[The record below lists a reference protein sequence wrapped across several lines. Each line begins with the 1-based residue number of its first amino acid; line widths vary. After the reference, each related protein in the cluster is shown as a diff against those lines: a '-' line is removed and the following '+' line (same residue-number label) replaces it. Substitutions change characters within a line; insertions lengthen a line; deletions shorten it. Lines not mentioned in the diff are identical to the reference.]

1 MENQNRIALLIDAE
15 NISYKYIDTIFDE
28 LKEIGSVTI
37 RKVYGDLSKEGTK
50 PWVNPIQKYA
60 ITPVQ
65 QYQNTKGKN
74 SSDMALVIDAMD
86 ILYNNPVEV
95 FCIAS
100 SDSDFTRLA
109 SRIRQEGK
117 MVIGMGESKSSQPFV
132 NAFDKFQY
140 LDLIDE
146 ENAEAGSEKEIT
158 PINEIKNEVMAFL
171 ESNDGYVE
179 NLSLVKNN
187 IQKKFPDF
195 DSRNYG
201 CSKFSKFIAQLSDEI
216 EVIINNN
223 INLVRFKNSKTR
235 KNVENF
241 VIDTI
246 LSSKKKSLNIGEV
259 NKKVKERYPDFTPKD
274 YGYKQ
279 VKLFFTNINGVKLVD
294 TNNLVV
300 ETHKK

>member
-15 NISYKYIDTIFDE
+15 NISYKYITTIFDE

-37 RKVYGDLSKEGTK
+37 RKVYGDLSNEQTK
-50 PWVNPIQKYA
+50 PWVEPIQKYA

-117 MVIGMGESKSSQPFV
+117 MVIGMGESKSSQPYV

-146 ENAEAGSEKEIT
+146 ENAEVSAEKEIT

-187 IQKKFPDF
+187 LQKKFPDF

-201 CSKFSKFIAQLSDEI
+201 CSKFSKFVAQLSDEV

-223 INLVRFKNSKTR
+223 VNIVRFKNSKTR
-235 KNVENF
+235 KNVEKF

-246 LSSKKKSLNIGEV
+246 SSSKKKSLNIGEV
-259 NKKVKERYPDFTPKD
+259 NKKVKEKYPDFTPKD

-279 VKLFFTNINGVKLVD
+279 VKLFFTNINGVKLED
-294 TNNLVV
+294 ANNLVI
-300 ETHKK
+300 ETSKG

>member
-1 MENQNRIALLIDAE
+1 MENQNRVALLIDAE
-15 NISYKYIDTIFDE
+15 NISYKYITTIFDE
-28 LKEIGSVTI
+28 LKELGSVTI
-37 RKVYGDLSKEGTK
+37 RKVYGDLSNEQTK
-50 PWVNPIQKYA
+50 PWVEPIQKYA

-117 MVIGMGESKSSQPFV
+117 MVIGMGESKSSQPYV
-132 NAFDKFQY
+132 NAFDRFQY

-146 ENAEAGSEKEIT
+146 ENAEVSAEKEIT

-179 NLSLVKNN
+179 NLSSVKNN
-187 IQKKFPDF
+187 LQKKFPDF

-201 CSKFSKFIAQLSDEI
+201 CSKFSKFVAQLSDEV

-223 INLVRFKNSKTR
+223 LNIVRFKNSKTR
-235 KNVENF
+235 KNVEKF

-246 LSSKKKSLNIGEV
+246 SSSKKKSLNIGEV
-259 NKKVKERYPDFTPKD
+259 NRKVKEKYPDFTPKD

-279 VKLFFTNINGVKLVD
+279 VKLFFTNINGVRLED
-294 TNNLVV
+294 TNNLVI
-300 ETHKK
+300 ETSKG

>member
-259 NKKVKERYPDFTPKD
+259 NKKVKERYPGFTPKD

>member
-15 NISYKYIDTIFDE
+15 NISYKYITTIFDE
-28 LKEIGSVTI
+28 LKELGSVTI
-37 RKVYGDLSKEGTK
+37 RKVYGDLSNEQTK
-50 PWVNPIQKYA
+50 PWVEPIQKYA

-117 MVIGMGESKSSQPFV
+117 MVIGMGESKSSQPYV
-132 NAFDKFQY
+132 NAFDRFQY

-146 ENAEAGSEKEIT
+146 ENAEASAEKEIT

-187 IQKKFPDF
+187 LQKKFPDF

-201 CSKFSKFIAQLSDEI
+201 CSKFSKFVAQLSDEV

-223 INLVRFKNSKTR
+223 VNIVRFKNSKTR
-235 KNVENF
+235 KNVEKF
-241 VIDTI
+241 VIDI
-246 LSSKKKSLNIGEV
+246 ISSSKKKSLNIGEV
-259 NKKVKERYPDFTPKD
+259 NKKVKEKYPDFTPKD

-279 VKLFFTNINGVKLVD
+279 VKLFFTNINGVKLED
-294 TNNLVV
+294 TNNLVI
-300 ETHKK
+300 ETSTG

>member
-140 LDLIDE
+140 LDLLDE
-146 ENAEAGSEKEIT
+146 ESAEVSAEKEIT
-158 PINEIKNEVMAFL
+158 PISEIKNEVMAFL

-179 NLSLVKNN
+179 NLAKVKDNL
-187 IQKKFPDF
+187 QKKFPDF

-201 CSKFSKFIAQLSDEI
+201 CSKFSKFVAQLSDEI
-216 EVIINNN
+216 ELAMNKRTITVK
-223 INLVRFKNSKTR
+223 VKGSKTR
-235 KNVENF
+235 EEIEKI

-246 LSSKKKSLNIGEV
+246 MSSKKKQLNIGEV
-259 NKKVKERYPDFTPKD
+259 NKKVKEKYPTFTPKD

-279 VKLFFTNINGVKLVD
+279 VKLFFTNIKGVKVKD
-294 TNNLVV
+294 TNDLIV
-300 ETHKK
+300 ELPQK

>member
-223 INLVRFKNSKTR
+223 INLVRLKNSKTR
-235 KNVENF
+235 KNVEKF

>member
-1 MENQNRIALLIDAE
+1 MENQKRIALLIDAE

-28 LKEIGSVTI
+28 LKEMGSVTI
-37 RKVYGDLSKEGTK
+37 RKVYGDLSNESTK

-65 QYQNTKGKN
+65 QYQNSRGKN

-86 ILYNNPVEV
+86 ILYNNPVEI

-117 MVIGMGESKSSQPFV
+117 MVVGMGESKASQPFV

-140 LDLIDE
+140 LDLLDE
-146 ENAEAGSEKEIT
+146 DSTEVSAEKEIT
-158 PINEIKNEVMAFL
+158 PISEIKNEVMAFL
-171 ESNDGYVE
+171 ESNDGYIE
-179 NLSLVKNN
+179 NLAQVKDNL
-187 IQKKFPDF
+187 QKKFPDF

-201 CSKFSKFIAQLSDEI
+201 CSKFSKFVAQLSDEI
-216 EVIINNN
+216 ELAMNKRTITVK
-223 INLVRFKNSKTR
+223 VKGSKTR
-235 KNVENF
+235 GEIEKF

-246 LSSKKKSLNIGEV
+246 MSSKKKQLNIGEV
-259 NKKVKERYPDFTPKD
+259 NKKVKEKYPTFTPKD
-274 YGYKQ
+274 FGYKQ
-279 VKLFFTNINGVKLVD
+279 VKLFFTNIKGVKVKD
-294 TNNLVV
+294 TNDLIV
-300 ETHKK
+300 ELPRK